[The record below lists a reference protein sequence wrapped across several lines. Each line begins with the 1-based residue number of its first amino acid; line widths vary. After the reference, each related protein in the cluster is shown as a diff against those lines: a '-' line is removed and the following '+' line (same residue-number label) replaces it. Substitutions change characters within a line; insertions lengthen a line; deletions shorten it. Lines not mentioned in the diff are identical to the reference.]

1 LIGPFTKGEKM
12 WVLCLATLIVISIT
26 HWVYRWRNP
35 SCNGKL
41 PPGSLGFPLL
51 GESLQFFTPYTS
63 SDINPFIKQR
73 MNRYIYASFSFLM
86 RNCNLKP

>member
-1 LIGPFTKGEKM
+1 M
-12 WVLCLATLIVISIT
+12 WVLCLATLIFVSIT